1 MRGEGWNEKSS
12 AAYVGFRA
20 RLAATVAATA
30 TAAAALI
37 RVRRYEIIKLG
48 LDGGEGDGMARE
60 YDRRVG
66 RRGCREHWM
75 LEAMGRWMAWRRG
88 QGEED
93 RGITVFRIPVY
104 ERQPRRPRFETRAA
118 TTAVVAAEEARSER

>member
-1 MRGEGWNEKSS
+1 MKEGCEKSS

-20 RLAATVAATA
+20 RLATMVAATA
-30 TAAAALI
+30 TAAAAALI

-60 YDRRVG
+60 YDERVG
-66 RRGCREHWM
+66 RRGCRERWM

-88 QGEED
+88 QGAE
-93 RGITVFRIPVY
+93 GIGG
-104 ERQPRRPRFETRAA
+104 
-118 TTAVVAAEEARSER
+118 